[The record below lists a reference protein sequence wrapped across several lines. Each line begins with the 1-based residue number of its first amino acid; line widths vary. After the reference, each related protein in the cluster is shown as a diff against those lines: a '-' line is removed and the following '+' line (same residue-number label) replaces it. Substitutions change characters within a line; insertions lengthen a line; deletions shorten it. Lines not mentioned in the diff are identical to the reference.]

1 MDSYPRNLVDQYL
14 KTCNKLKKVEKA
26 LIKRFGPNVSE
37 VLDDFARLAV
47 KFEEAAIYQY
57 AAMCQLGVGKCEAH
71 INNATG
77 ECQALLRA
85 ARLFLRI
92 HQDKED
98 LLFKCNFYEYREAA
112 LHCYSQAVE
121 KCPDDS
127 VMKAAIIREMIPLQ
141 PHYEG
146 TSSFS
151 SPVHRIYE
159 LELSA
164 QNCLHQE
171 DFLKALQQLDD
182 IVDNI
187 YERKKQSLYKDLLG
201 RIEILR
207 VLLLVN
213 LTLPPSRQ
221 TPAHIKL
228 IEYYIQMAEF
238 HSSEELAS
246 GGNNGAWQPGQ
257 FLPMIQKHSLAQI
270 VLAWHLENRQDLRM
284 YLRDFRHEYVS
295 LNESQKFLINFIIAK
310 VKKWKLII
318 ENKEER
324 CKVVFHFKVQ

>member
-164 QNCLHQE
+164 QNCLHQQ

-207 VLLLVN
+207 VLLL
-213 LTLPPSRQ
+213 
-221 TPAHIKL
+221 
-228 IEYYIQMAEF
+228 MAEF
-238 HSSEELAS
+238 HSSEELSS

-284 YLRDFRHEYVS
+284 CLRDFRHEYVS